1 MLLRKTA
8 NNLTNRLFLF
18 NLKLSLLPLTNFFSV
33 PEVQTSACS
42 RSRPPTRK
50 KPNLPQRK
58 TETTVIRP
66 HSQLSFLSAIF
77 WLLPHTHM
85 WLFIHFSNKTHHL
98 NFFLSSKSLSVLLC
112 LVYKSVWF
120 VFFFLFFSLPSAWSF
135 CISLLRKD
143 WGTGKPSYSSDLY
156 IKTKLRDFCF
166 RKLKRIINSLAH
178 SNRRTVDVVVGA

>member
-1 MLLRKTA
+1 M
-8 NNLTNRLFLF
+8 F
-18 NLKLSLLPLTNFFSV
+18 SLA
-33 PEVQTSACS
+33 TSHA
-42 RSRPPTRK
+42 K

-66 HSQLSFLSAIF
+66 HSQL
-77 WLLPHTHM
+77 
-85 WLFIHFSNKTHHL
+85 
-98 NFFLSSKSLSVLLC
+98 LSVLLC

-120 VFFFLFFSLPSAWSF
+120 VFFFFLFFSLPSAWSF

-178 SNRRTVDVVVGA
+178 SDRRTVDVVVGQHSVDRVSSPSSSVKWVELLSQRETCYTSSARRCFAMIGMLRAWRKLINPNRFYA

>member
-1 MLLRKTA
+1 M
-8 NNLTNRLFLF
+8 
-18 NLKLSLLPLTNFFSV
+18 

-50 KPNLPQRK
+50 KNPNCHNVKRK
-58 TETTVIRP
+58 P
-66 HSQLSFLSAIF
+66 QLSDHILSSLFSA
-77 WLLPHTHM
+77 HM
-85 WLFIHFSNKTHHL
+85 WLFIQFSNKTHHL

-143 WGTGKPSYSSDLY
+143 WGTGEPSYSSDLY

-178 SNRRTVDVVVGA
+178 SDRRTVDVVVGA